1 LSGNHLPASP
11 NAQSETRKGKQK
23 AMKQSFTPFRVAGAI
38 ALLVVATSCATTSS
52 TTQTT
57 DMLTAA
63 GFKLVTADT
72 PKKQELL
79 NTLPK
84 GQLSLI
90 TWKGKSFY
98 VQPAASANQ
107 AYVGTPAEYQ
117 TYQQLRLA
125 KQLSNDNLMAAQ
137 MNQDAMD
144 RWGAWGPGLYGGF
157 YGRRF

>member
-1 LSGNHLPASP
+1 
-11 NAQSETRKGKQK
+11 
-23 AMKQSFTPFRVAGAI
+23 MKQSFKLSRVAGAI
-38 ALLVVATSCATTSS
+38 ALLALATGCATTS

-57 DMLTAA
+57 DLLSAA

-79 NTLPK
+79 KSLPT

-98 VQPAASANQ
+98 VQPDVPNNR
-107 AYVGTPAEYQ
+107 AYVGTPAEYRA
-117 TYQQLRLA
+117 YQQLRLA

-137 MNQDAMD
+137 MNEDAMN
-144 RWGAWGPGLYGGF
+144 RWGAWGPGFYGGF
-157 YGRRF
+157 YRGRFR

>member
-1 LSGNHLPASP
+1 MKLSFK
-11 NAQSETRKGKQK
+11 E
-23 AMKQSFTPFRVAGAI
+23 FRVAGTI
-38 ALLVVATSCATTSS
+38 TLLVIVTGCATTS

-98 VQPAASANQ
+98 VQPDVPNNR

-137 MNQDAMD
+137 MNQEAMD
-144 RWGAWGPGLYGGF
+144 NWGVWGPGMYRGF

>member
-1 LSGNHLPASP
+1 
-11 NAQSETRKGKQK
+11 
-23 AMKQSFTPFRVAGAI
+23 MKQLFTPFRVVGAI
-38 ALLVVATSCATTSS
+38 ALLALAAGCATTNTS
-52 TTQTT
+52 TT
-57 DMLTAA
+57 DLLTAA
-63 GFKLVTADT
+63 GFKLLTADT

-125 KQLSNDNLMAAQ
+125 KQISNENLMAAQ
-137 MNQDAMD
+137 MNQDAMNS
-144 RWGAWGPGLYGGF
+144 WGGAWGPGFYGGF
-157 YGRRF
+157 YGGSFR